1 MSEGT
6 LDYKS
11 SGVDVHAGEE
21 AVRRI
26 KGMVRRTYNAN
37 VLSELGSFGGLFRLD
52 PGAYDDP
59 VLVSST
65 DGVGTKILVAI
76 KAGRFDTVGQDLV
89 NHCVNDILV
98 QGAKPLFFLDYI
110 GLSGMNVEMVESVI
124 SGLVQAC
131 SENGCVL
138 IGGEMAEMPG
148 IYHDGDF
155 DLAGTIVGVV
165 EKAALLP
172 RGIAPDDV
180 IIGIP
185 SSGLQTNGY
194 SLARKIVF
202 DHLGLSVDSY
212 VPELGMSVADALLSV
227 HRSYLPVLEPFL
239 KAEGLHGLA
248 HITGGGI
255 YGNLKRI
262 IPADLF
268 AEVRLPEERIL
279 PVFRWLESA
288 GGIKR
293 EDMLEAFNMGVGMI
307 AIVRD
312 SLSDSI
318 IAAYD
323 GFILGRI
330 RRNDGSK
337 KPVEFVNE

>member
-124 SGLVQAC
+124 SGLVRAC

-239 KAEGLHGLA
+239 KDENLHGLA

-262 IPADLF
+262 IPADLY
-268 AEVRLPEERIL
+268 AELHLPEERIL
-279 PVFRWLESA
+279 PVFQWLESA

-293 EDMLEAFNMGVGMI
+293 KDMLEAFNMGIGMI

-318 IAAYD
+318 IAACD

>member
-124 SGLVQAC
+124 SGLVRAC

-155 DLAGTIVGVV
+155 DLAGTIVGIV

-212 VPELGMSVADALLSV
+212 VPELGMSVADALLTV
-227 HRSYLPVLEPFL
+227 HRSYLPVLEPYL

-268 AEVRLPEERIL
+268 AEVHLLEERIL

-293 EDMLEAFNMGVGMI
+293 EDMLEAFNMGIGMI

-318 IAAYD
+318 IAACD